1 MFDDLFQIVALLAV
15 IGTSIFRFIKAR
27 KVKKVREQL
36 AVVASRINASVDPGQ
51 RSISGKIEDIPFKV
65 KYEPALE
72 KTPARIDVVLNKALP
87 FKLNIAARVAP
98 FDPEKANRAGEFLL
112 DQRKFDEQFSVSTND
127 PDACREYLMDPLF
140 HQGVEFVVSQGY
152 SIRYTH
158 RRAVFA
164 SPQTEWLADTEKAA
178 AKMEKLLML
187 AYSLIAEFEDPT
199 EP

>member
-87 FKLNIAARVAP
+87 FKLNIAATLFLNIAPKTTSEFTSISRSKVNDSFAWRWSQRATVAK
-98 FDPEKANRAGEFLL
+98 PECVKISGQKTRSGRCGKGHKKPKGKKTAEGPGHW
-112 DQRKFDEQFSVSTND
+112 STGRGN
-127 PDACREYLMDPLF
+127 
-140 HQGVEFVVSQGY
+140 
-152 SIRYTH
+152 
-158 RRAVFA
+158 
-164 SPQTEWLADTEKAA
+164 
-178 AKMEKLLML
+178 
-187 AYSLIAEFEDPT
+187 
-199 EP
+199 